1 MSFGGR
7 PGGEI
12 IRVSGT
18 AFDLEVGLGREWL
31 LCGGHQLFAP
41 PLFQAAVCLP
51 LYGCPV
57 GRPSFPA
64 DIGGLENK
72 TRPHTLCLVVRQC
85 ATPSLSCAR
94 LSVASIP
101 RCARQPVAF
110 PHFGRYQNCFCLW
123 GEVYLG
129 LYDIM
134 FPVVWHNIDMPRFKN
149 KKRARS
155 VDGFRCCSSF
165 SAC

>member
-1 MSFGGR
+1 MLLRSSLGGDGGFVGGISF
-7 PGGEI
+7 
-12 IRVSGT
+12 
-18 AFDLEVGLGREWL
+18 L
-31 LCGGHQLFAP
+31 LRHCFMQLCA
-41 PLFQAAVCLP
+41 CLYTCV
-51 LYGCPV
+51 LSV
-57 GRPSFPA
+57 AHPSLQTS
-64 DIGGLENK
+64 GGLENK

-85 ATPSLSCAR
+85 ASPSLSCAR

-110 PHFGRYQNCFCLW
+110 PHYCRYQNCFCLW
-123 GEVYLG
+123 GAVYLG
-129 LYDIM
+129 LYDIV
-134 FPVVWHNIDMPRFKN
+134 FPIVRHNIDMPWFKN

>member
-18 AFDLEVGLGREWL
+18 AFALEVVLGKGWR
-31 LCGGHQLFAP
+31 LCGG
-41 PLFQAAVCLP
+41 
-51 LYGCPV
+51 
-57 GRPSFPA
+57 
-64 DIGGLENK
+64 
-72 TRPHTLCLVVRQC
+72 
-85 ATPSLSCAR
+85 
-94 LSVASIP
+94 
-101 RCARQPVAF
+101 
-110 PHFGRYQNCFCLW
+110 

-129 LYDIM
+129 LYDIV
-134 FPVVWHNIDMPRFKN
+134 FPVVRHNIDMPWFKN

-165 SAC
+165 STC

>member
-1 MSFGGR
+1 MLLRS
-7 PGGEI
+7 
-12 IRVSGT
+12 S
-18 AFDLEVGLGREWL
+18 LGRD
-31 LCGGHQLFAP
+31 GGFVGRMSLFAP

-51 LYGCPV
+51 LYVCPV
-57 GRPSFPA
+57 GHPSFSA

-72 TRPHTLCLVVRQC
+72 TRPHSLCLVVRQC
-85 ATPSLSCAR
+85 ASPSLGCAR

-134 FPVVWHNIDMPRFKN
+134 FPVVRHNIDMPGSRT
-149 KKRARS
+149 KKGRGLWMDFGAVHHS
-155 VDGFRCCSSF
+155 VLVD
-165 SAC
+165 